1 MLDGSVGLWLASGY
15 MLLYVLGCERD
26 MGSWLFRLREEACGG
41 AGNKACREKMRRDR
55 LNDRLAIFLML
66 YTFWKMM
73 GQ

>member
-1 MLDGSVGLWLASGY
+1 MLDGSVGLWLASSS
-15 MLLYVLGCERD
+15 MLLYILGCERD
-26 MGSWLFRLREEACGG
+26 LGSWLFRLREEACSG